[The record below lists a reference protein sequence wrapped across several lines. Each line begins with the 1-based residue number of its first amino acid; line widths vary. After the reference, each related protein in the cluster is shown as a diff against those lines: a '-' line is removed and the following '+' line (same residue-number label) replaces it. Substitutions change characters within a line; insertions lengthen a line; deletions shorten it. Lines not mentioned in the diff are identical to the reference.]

1 MMMTLKT
8 GRRGVADLDTQPGKI
23 TMTAAIVKIRLRV
36 VEVVEVKA
44 VGEEAATVMEKVE
57 MEEGEAVKVMEQVA
71 VEVALVMEETLEAGT
86 IDYTGAVREFEQ
98 VTA

>member
-23 TMTAAIVKIRLRV
+23 TMTVAI
-36 VEVVEVKA
+36 
-44 VGEEAATVMEKVE
+44 
-57 MEEGEAVKVMEQVA
+57 VKVMEQVV
-71 VEVALVMEETLEAGT
+71 VEAALVMEETLEAGT

-98 VTA
+98 ATA